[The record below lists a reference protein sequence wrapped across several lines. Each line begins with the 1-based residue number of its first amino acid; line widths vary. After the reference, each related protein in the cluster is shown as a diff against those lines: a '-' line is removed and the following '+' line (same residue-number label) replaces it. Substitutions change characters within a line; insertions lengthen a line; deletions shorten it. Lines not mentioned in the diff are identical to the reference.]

1 MGLTSEKIMYMEYQ
15 QRCKKWAIEN
25 PELYKEWKKQK
36 KEKDTKY
43 YPSKRNLITNYFK
56 KTI

>member
-1 MGLTSEKIMYMEYQ
+1 MGLTSEKIMCMNYQ
-15 QRCKKWAIEN
+15 ERCKKWAIEN

-36 KEKDTKY
+36 KEKNT
-43 YPSKRNLITNYFK
+43 PLPPKRNLITNYFK